1 MYEAHFGL
9 SSRPFGLTPELAM
22 RYPEASQ
29 EAALEMLET
38 ALRDGE
44 GFIKVVG
51 EVGLGKTLLCR
62 ALLARL
68 ESPFRTAWLPD
79 PMLSPGTLRAA
90 VARELGIDLPGRA
103 TNRQVN
109 DALQTRLTELAA
121 AGERPVVLIDE
132 AQALPDGALEAVRLL
147 TNLETERR
155 KLLQVVLFAQPELD
169 ARLSEAGLRQL
180 AQRVTFSARLAPLGA
195 GDVAAFIRHRVRAC
209 GQDRPLFTRGAVR
222 RINRASRGVPRLV
235 NILCHKSLLAAYGL
249 GKPRATWREAGRAI
263 ADTESV
269 RPLSRAAA
277 RWLAA
282 AGGPVAVLPALLP
295 ALAALAP

>member
-1 MYEAHFGL
+1 MYEDHFGL
-9 SSRPFGLTPELAM
+9 SSRPFGLTPELAL

-29 EAALEMLET
+29 EAALEMLGA
-38 ALRDGE
+38 ALRGGE

-62 ALLARL
+62 ALLAEL
-68 ESPFRTAWLPD
+68 NAPFRTAWLPD

-90 VARELGIDLPGRA
+90 VARELGVDLPGRA
-103 TNRQVN
+103 TSRQVN
-109 DALQTRLTELAA
+109 EALQECLTEMAA
-121 AGERPVVLIDE
+121 DGQRPVVILDE
-132 AQALPDGALEAVRLL
+132 AQALPDRTLEAVRLL

-169 ARLSEAGLRQL
+169 ERLSRPGLRQL
-180 AQRVTFSARLAPLGA
+180 AQRVTFSARLAPLDA
-195 GDVAAFIRHRVRAC
+195 GDVDAFIRHRVRAC

-222 RINRASRGVPRLV
+222 RIARASRGVPRLV
-235 NILCHKSLLAAYGL
+235 NILCHKALLAAYGL
-249 GKPRATWREAGRAI
+249 GKPRASWREAGRAI

-282 AGGPVAVLPALLP
+282 AVGPAAALPALLTTLSGLTP
-295 ALAALAP
+295 